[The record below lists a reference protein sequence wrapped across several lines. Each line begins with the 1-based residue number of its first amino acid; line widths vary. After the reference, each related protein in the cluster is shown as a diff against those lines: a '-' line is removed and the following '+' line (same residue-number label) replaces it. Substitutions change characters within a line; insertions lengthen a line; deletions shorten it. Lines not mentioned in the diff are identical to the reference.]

1 VFTFFDLL
9 KNLLKIGNNM
19 SSNNHNAKS
28 TLGKRKLDS
37 FLKPEE
43 QPIQEVTV
51 ELVPGKTLIF
61 NPFSHNDIT
70 MRSHRNCRFKTVYIK
85 NCVETSP
92 CFINSNSL
100 AAYFLSLAQS
110 AVKLPQNV
118 IDHIK
123 NDTDILIEMDLNGN
137 TPLFY
142 LLFLE
147 KVPSKLVTDLLNNFD
162 INLSH
167 QNYLGQTIFH
177 ILALSSSIRGSSVL
191 NILEAMEERVQSYD
205 TNPLSIEWNGKT
217 PLQLINERVNNGE
230 LLVTTSVGKSVINL
244 IKKMS
249 ANHKQEAAEGLLALK
264 GFFGNSNQGSNPESV
279 IPNPS
284 NNQHS

>member
-1 VFTFFDLL
+1 
-9 KNLLKIGNNM
+9 M

-123 NDTDILIEMDLNGN
+123 NDTDVLIEMDLNGN

-147 KVPSKLVTDLLNNFD
+147 TVPSKLVTDLLNNFD

-177 ILALSSSIRGSSVL
+177 ILALSSSIGGSSVL